1 MQAIVRLYSV
11 IPDEIEKFLIHFF
24 GNEFINISE
33 SSKLVENSASKSE
46 KNNSESEKASS
57 TKQWWQKEY
66 PNPIEIVDI
75 IGAYIENIEDYDL
88 TMWISIDSG
97 VFIKVTK
104 ENADELIRYFY
115 ERFPY

>member
-11 IPDEIEKFLIHFF
+11 LDGEIKRFLLHFYSNSNIEIEDNLI
-24 GNEFINISE
+24 E
-33 SSKLVENSASKSE
+33 
-46 KNNSESEKASS
+46 
-57 TKQWWQKEY
+57 WQKDY

-75 IGAYIENIEDYDL
+75 IGTYIENIEDFNL
-88 TMWISIDSG
+88 SMWISLDNG

-104 ENADELIRYFY
+104 DNGDELIRYLY

>member
-11 IPDEIEKFLIHFF
+11 IPNEIKRFLNHFM
-24 GNEFINISE
+24 GNEFIKKSE
-33 SSKLVENSASKSE
+33 SSHFFEN
-46 KNNSESEKASS
+46 NNSNNIDSA
-57 TKQWWQKEY
+57 KQWWQKDY

-75 IGAYIENIEDYDL
+75 IGAYIENIEDYNL

-97 VFIKVTK
+97 VFIKVTM
-104 ENADELIRYFY
+104 ENADELIRYLY